1 MTKKL
6 SFLKVKYSQ
15 FDTEELLKELSLQY
29 DLPQD
34 SKCIFY
40 KTGLNDIYKVTSKC
54 GDYYLR
60 ISLSNVYSTLQI
72 EEEIQFILH
81 LLKSGISVV
90 EPIQCKN
97 GSYILEL
104 NAPEG
109 MRQAVLFHGIEQSP
123 MGEADTLYNNLGEL
137 VAKMHIASRTYNKTS
152 VRLSID
158 EKMLVK
164 EPSSYLNEYLK
175 HRPDDLDFL
184 NKTAMAL
191 WDSADKMLSKYDD
204 LLGYCH
210 GDIQPSNYFFKEDR
224 PVIFD
229 FDCMGWGYFAY
240 DLGVLLANLTF
251 HAEDIYEKT
260 VWCAFI
266 DGYNSVRQLNED
278 EKKSIYIF
286 AALHLLRVLS
296 YHAKCREGNQGAV
309 YFMTDHHLNIFFGA
323 YKRLTNLAIEKSE
336 LRIL

>member
-1 MTKKL
+1 MSTI
-6 SFLKVKYSQ
+6 KVKYSQ
-15 FDTEELLKELSLQY
+15 FVDDELLDVVKLHY

-34 SKCIFY
+34 SSCIFY
-40 KTGLNDIYKVTSKC
+40 KTGLNDIYKIISK
-54 GDYYLR
+54 DRNYYLR
-60 ISLSNVYSTLQI
+60 ISLSNVYNTSQI
-72 EEEIQFILH
+72 EEEIQFVLH
-81 LLKSGISVV
+81 LRNCGLSVV
-90 EPIQCKN
+90 EPIRCN
-97 GSYILEL
+97 NNTYILEL
-104 NAPEG
+104 IAPEG
-109 MRQAVLFHGIEQSP
+109 MRQAVLFKEIEQSP
-123 MGEADTLYNNLGEL
+123 MGDADVLMRNLGML

-152 VRLSID
+152 VRPSID

-175 HRPDDLDFL
+175 HRPDDLEFL

-204 LLGYCH
+204 LIGYCH

-229 FDCMGWGYFAY
+229 FDCMGLGYFAY

-309 YFMTDHHLNIFFGA
+309 YFMTDYHLNIFFGA

>member
-1 MTKKL
+1 MSTI
-6 SFLKVKYSQ
+6 KVKYSQ
-15 FDTEELLKELSLQY
+15 FVDDELLDVVKLHY

-34 SKCIFY
+34 SSCIFY
-40 KTGLNDIYKVTSKC
+40 KTGLNDIYKIISK
-54 GDYYLR
+54 DRNYYLR
-60 ISLSNVYSTLQI
+60 ISLSNVYNTSQI
-72 EEEIQFILH
+72 EEEIQFVLH
-81 LLKSGISVV
+81 LRNCGLSVV
-90 EPIQCKN
+90 EPIRCN
-97 GSYILEL
+97 NNTYILEL

-109 MRQAVLFHGIEQSP
+109 MRQAVLFKEIEQSP
-123 MGEADTLYNNLGEL
+123 MGDADVLMRNLGML

-152 VRLSID
+152 VRPSID

-204 LLGYCH
+204 LIGYCH

-309 YFMTDHHLNIFFGA
+309 YFMTDYHLNIFFGA